1 MGSRIGS
8 IAILLVIAA
17 IVAAVVIVIS
27 RLDLLDTGQ
36 PDAPVMVVS
45 LDEGELVL
53 LNQPQSIT
61 VTISSGSPIATLELF
76 VDGDSISSVIPSYS
90 QSRGSWIGTFVW
102 TPLRLGFADVRIVA
116 LNDQGAEFVRQIRVE
131 ATDDQAR
138 VAAELRVEV
147 LGITP
152 LQQFVS
158 GTSIRL
164 AISAT
169 GSKPIERF
177 DMLVDGRHIVSVT
190 PFLELVPGHNES
202 CSSEQAQTDCE
213 SRSGRIDENCDCAI
227 GHRNTDRY
235 IALIEWTPE
244 QSGEVQVTITA
255 IDIAGVEESR
265 TVPVIL
271 IPQDGSPS
279 TRDSNVQEQ
288 ETPTEERAPN
298 DDQPVSEIGVARIES
313 PSDGQRFTLDSDFAV
328 DVELAAHNVGTVA
341 SALLYITPIAP
352 DNTLGNSV
360 LIHSSEGHA
369 TGDYSELVTD
379 VQRWI
384 NSSGTYE
391 LQLVVFT
398 PEKDRYDDR
407 IVIHVVAVA
416 DEEEEEEDQSSIVD
430 SGEEDEGASDR
441 DEIDLAIV
449 TARQVADDRTRL
461 NVSITNAS
469 TVDIERTNVL
479 ITVVDASNGA
489 ELASAAVTFGIESD
503 DVRTIP
509 LDLDLEP
516 GTSVEALVVL
526 EASIDTN
533 TRNNTFQ
540 ITLSAPDEPTDDQQQ
555 EAPPQDEDP
564 EEQDQSEEAVSPQP
578 GPQPDLTFLD
588 AQATNDGYVL
598 LTVINNG
605 AGPADTFIIII
616 ANQAGEQLEVIT
628 RRDADTQPLASGGTE
643 ILTSLQPHSG
653 TLTITVVTGGN
664 STELNTADNEMT
676 LELRQ

>member
-53 LNQPQSIT
+53 INQPQSIT
-61 VTISSGSPIATLELF
+61 VTISSGNPIATLELF
-76 VDGDSISSVIPSYS
+76 VDTESVVSVLPAYS
-90 QSRGSWIGTFVW
+90 QDRGAWIGTFVW
-102 TPLRLGFADVRIVA
+102 TPTQLGFADVQIVA
-116 LNDQGAEFVRQIRVE
+116 LNDQGVESVRQIRVE
-131 ATDDQAR
+131 VTDDQAR
-138 VAAELRVEV
+138 VAAALRVQV

-152 LQQFVS
+152 FERFPS
-158 GTSIRL
+158 GTAIPIV
-164 AISAT
+164 ISAT
-169 GSKPIERF
+169 GSQPIERF
-177 DMLVDGRHIVSVT
+177 DMLVNEQHVVSVT
-190 PFLELVPGHNES
+190 PRLGEDGKYL
-202 CSSEQAQTDCE
+202 AA
-213 SRSGRIDENCDCAI
+213 ID
-227 GHRNTDRY
+227 
-235 IALIEWTPE
+235 WTPGE
-244 QSGEVQVTITA
+244 TGEVQVTITA
-255 IDIAGVEESR
+255 VDTAGRKESI
-265 TVPVIL
+265 TTLVIL
-271 IPQDGSPS
+271 IPQGGV
-279 TRDSNVQEQ
+279 T
-288 ETPTEERAPN
+288 ETPQSDEQREESSTPDRPSP
-298 DDQPVSEIGVARIES
+298 DDEPTGEIGVARIES

-352 DNTLGNSV
+352 DNTLGNSI

-369 TGDYSELVTD
+369 TGDFSELVTD
-379 VQRWI
+379 VERWI
-384 NSSGTYE
+384 TSSGSYE

-416 DEEEEEEDQSSIVD
+416 DDQQDQSSTGD
-430 SGEEDEGASDR
+430 ENEDEGASDS

-461 NVSITNAS
+461 NVSITNTS
-469 TVDIERTNVL
+469 SVDIERTNVL

-516 GTSVEALVVL
+516 GSSVEALVVL
-526 EASIDTN
+526 EASVDTN

-555 EAPPQDEDP
+555 EAPPQDGDP
-564 EEQDQSEEAVSPQP
+564 EEQDQSEEAVPP
-578 GPQPDLTFLD
+578 ETGPQPDLTFLD

-628 RRDADTQPLASGGTE
+628 RRDADVQPLASGGTE

>member
-61 VTISSGSPIATLELF
+61 VTISSGNPIATLELF
-76 VDGDSISSVIPSYS
+76 VDTESVVSDLPAYS
-90 QSRGSWIGTFVW
+90 QDRGAWIGTFVW
-102 TPLRLGFADVRIVA
+102 TPTQLGFADVLIVA
-116 LNDQGAEFVRQIRVE
+116 LDDQGVESVRQIRVE
-131 ATDDQAR
+131 VTDDQAR
-138 VAAELRVEV
+138 VAAALRVQV

-152 LQQFVS
+152 FERFPS
-158 GTSIRL
+158 GATIPIV
-164 AISAT
+164 ISAT
-169 GSKPIERF
+169 GSQPIERF
-177 DMLVDGRHIVSVT
+177 DMLVNEQHVVSVT
-190 PFLELVPGHNES
+190 PRLGEDGKYL
-202 CSSEQAQTDCE
+202 AA
-213 SRSGRIDENCDCAI
+213 ID
-227 GHRNTDRY
+227 
-235 IALIEWTPE
+235 WTPGE
-244 QSGEVQVTITA
+244 TGEVQVTITA
-255 IDIAGVEESR
+255 VDAAGRKESI
-265 TVPVIL
+265 TTLVIL
-271 IPQDGSPS
+271 IPQGGA
-279 TRDSNVQEQ
+279 T
-288 ETPTEERAPN
+288 ETPQSNEQREESSAPERPSPDN
-298 DDQPVSEIGVARIES
+298 EPTSEIGVARIES

-384 NSSGTYE
+384 TSSGTYE
-391 LQLVVFT
+391 LQLVIFT

-416 DEEEEEEDQSSIVD
+416 DRDDDQTSTDGSEVEEE
-430 SGEEDEGASDR
+430 GEEGASDS

-461 NVSITNAS
+461 NVSITNVS

-516 GTSVEALVVL
+516 GTRVEALVVL
-526 EASIDTN
+526 EASVDTN
-533 TRNNTFQ
+533 TTNNTFQ
-540 ITLSAPDEPTDDQQQ
+540 ITLSAPDEPTNDQQQ

-564 EEQDQSEEAVSPQP
+564 EEQDQSEEAVPPEP

-605 AGPADTFIIII
+605 AGPANTFIIII

-628 RRDADTQPLASGGTE
+628 RRDADAQPLASGGTE

-676 LELRQ
+676 LEIPQ

>member
-27 RLDLLDTGQ
+27 RLDLLDSGQ
-36 PDAPVMVVS
+36 ANAPVMVVS

-61 VTISSGSPIATLELF
+61 VTISSGNPIATMELF
-76 VDGDSISSVIPSYS
+76 VDAESISSVIPSYS
-90 QSRGSWIGTFVW
+90 QTRGSWIGTFVW
-102 TPLRLGFADVRIVA
+102 TPSRLGFADVQIIA
-116 LNDQGAEFVRQIRVE
+116 LNDQGAESVRVIRVE
-131 ATDDQAR
+131 TTDDQAR
-138 VAAELRVEV
+138 VAAALRVEV
-147 LGITP
+147 LGIAP

-164 AISAT
+164 AISAS
-169 GSKPIERF
+169 GSEPIERF
-177 DMLVDGRHIVSVT
+177 DMLVDDRHLVSVT

-202 CSSEQAQTDCE
+202 CRIDQAQADCE
-213 SRSGRIDENCDCAI
+213 SRSGRIDENCDCVI

-235 IALIEWTPE
+235 IAWIDWTPQ

-255 IDIAGVEESR
+255 VDITGVEESR
-265 TVPVIL
+265 TIPVIL
-271 IPQDGSPS
+271 FPQDDSPP
-279 TRDSNVQEQ
+279 TRDSNEREQ
-288 ETPTEERAPN
+288 ETPTEDRAPN
-298 DDQPVSEIGVARIES
+298 DDEPTSEIGAARIES
-313 PSDGQRFTLDSDFAV
+313 PSDGQRFTLDSEFAV
-328 DVELAAHNVGTVA
+328 DVELVARNVGSVA

-352 DNTLGNSV
+352 DNTLGNSI

-369 TGDYSELVTD
+369 TGDYSEVVAD
-379 VQRWI
+379 VERYI
-384 NSSGTYE
+384 TSSGSYE

-416 DEEEEEEDQSSIVD
+416 DDEEEQASTGD
-430 SGEEDEGASDR
+430 SGEEDEGASDS

-449 TARQVADDRTRL
+449 TARQVADDRSRL

-469 TVDIERTNVL
+469 TVDIEHTNVL

-509 LDLDLEP
+509 LDLNLEP
-516 GTSVEALVVL
+516 GTRVEALVVL
-526 EASIDTN
+526 EASVDTN

-540 ITLSAPDEPTDDQQQ
+540 ISLSAPDDMGN
-555 EAPPQDEDP
+555 
-564 EEQDQSEEAVSPQP
+564 EQDQQVAPPDDDQEDQEQANEPAPQET

-588 AQATNDGYVL
+588 AQATSDGYVL
-598 LTVINNG
+598 LTVINKG
-605 AGPADTFIIII
+605 ADSADTFFIVI

-628 RRDADTQPLASGGTE
+628 RRDADAQPLASGGTE

-653 TLTITVVTGGN
+653 TLSITVVTGGN
-664 STELNTADNEMT
+664 STDLNTVDNEMT
-676 LELRQ
+676 LEIRQ

>member
-53 LNQPQSIT
+53 INQPQSIT
-61 VTISSGSPIATLELF
+61 VTISSGNPIATLELF
-76 VDGDSISSVIPSYS
+76 VDTESVVSVLPAYS
-90 QSRGSWIGTFVW
+90 QDRGAWIGTFVW
-102 TPLRLGFADVRIVA
+102 TPTQLGFADVQIVA
-116 LNDQGAEFVRQIRVE
+116 LNDQGVESVRQIRVE
-131 ATDDQAR
+131 VTDDQAR
-138 VAAELRVEV
+138 VAAALRVQV

-152 LQQFVS
+152 FERFPS
-158 GTSIRL
+158 GTAIPIV
-164 AISAT
+164 ISAT
-169 GSKPIERF
+169 GSQPIERF
-177 DMLVDGRHIVSVT
+177 DMLVNEQHVVSVT
-190 PFLELVPGHNES
+190 PRLGEDGKYL
-202 CSSEQAQTDCE
+202 AA
-213 SRSGRIDENCDCAI
+213 ID
-227 GHRNTDRY
+227 
-235 IALIEWTPE
+235 WTPGE
-244 QSGEVQVTITA
+244 TGEVQVTITA
-255 IDIAGVEESR
+255 VDTAGRKESI
-265 TVPVIL
+265 TTLVIL
-271 IPQDGSPS
+271 IPQGGV
-279 TRDSNVQEQ
+279 T
-288 ETPTEERAPN
+288 ETPQSDEQREESSTPDRPSP
-298 DDQPVSEIGVARIES
+298 DDEPTGEIGVARIES

-328 DVELAAHNVGTVA
+328 DVELAAHNVGAVA

-352 DNTLGNSV
+352 DNTLGNSI

-379 VQRWI
+379 VERWI
-384 NSSGTYE
+384 TSSGSYE

-416 DEEEEEEDQSSIVD
+416 DDQQDQSSTGD
-430 SGEEDEGASDR
+430 ENEDEGASDS

-461 NVSITNAS
+461 NVSITNTS
-469 TVDIERTNVL
+469 SVDIERTNVL

-516 GTSVEALVVL
+516 GSSVEALVVL
-526 EASIDTN
+526 EASVDTN

-555 EAPPQDEDP
+555 EAPPQDGDP
-564 EEQDQSEEAVSPQP
+564 EEQDQSEEAVPP
-578 GPQPDLTFLD
+578 ETGPQPDLTFLD

-628 RRDADTQPLASGGTE
+628 RRDADVQPLASGGTE